1 MPCRV
6 RPWALQSAGSINFYW
21 LQSSRSDYAQGV
33 TPLQRDHCLHTQNKG
48 PTLQQG
54 TGFFTQAVV
63 AVCCGCCMHT
73 TNFKVLHTFCFNA
86 PRMYLA
92 DLNGMFSW
100 ALRHEFQFTNFL
112 SSLMPIA
119 ANTRRKIKPYVELR
133 KSKKSN
139 WLKNA
144 SIQKDDCLG
153 IHCPKSLSYSDN
165 D

>member
-1 MPCRV
+1 MV
-6 RPWALQSAGSINFYW
+6 S
-21 LQSSRSDYAQGV
+21 
-33 TPLQRDHCLHTQNKG
+33 LQRPDTCPAESDLELSN
-48 PTLQQG
+48 QQG
-54 TGFFTQAVV
+54 ASTFTDYRALGLITHRASHLYKETTASTHKTRVLLYSRGQAFLLRLWLLY

-73 TNFKVLHTFCFNA
+73 TNFKALHTFCFNA

-139 WLKNA
+139 
-144 SIQKDDCLG
+144 
-153 IHCPKSLSYSDN
+153 
-165 D
+165 